1 MEAERQ
7 EAATFNKG
15 HGRLERRELTSTT
28 LLNEH
33 LDWPGVKQI
42 CRIVRTTVR
51 KGTTTKEVQ
60 YAITSAGRDRA
71 DAPRLM
77 TWWRNHWGIENKI
90 HWVRDETFGEDRCRV
105 RTESAPQVLAGIRN
119 LVMNWL
125 RSRRVDNIAEALR
138 KNAWNPQPL
147 FAILRKSNQ

>member
-7 EAATFNKG
+7 EAATFHKG

-33 LDWPGVKQI
+33 IDWPGVKQV

-71 DAPRLM
+71 DASRLM

-105 RTESAPQVLAGIRN
+105 RTE
-119 LVMNWL
+119 
-125 RSRRVDNIAEALR
+125 
-138 KNAWNPQPL
+138 
-147 FAILRKSNQ
+147 